1 MKSLF
6 VSLFAVLGFAV
17 SAQAV
22 TRAEVIQN
30 VSYNVILKTYADFQ
44 QKSQELKASVDTLI
58 AQPTQKNLEAA
69 QSAWRAARYSY
80 EVSEG
85 FLFGPMD
92 SLGIDP
98 MIDTWPLALTDLKKI
113 LSSNYEINTEFV
125 RGLPSEVQ
133 GFHAI
138 EYFLFGEGITSNT
151 RSVGTIKPREFAYLQ
166 AATELLNEQ
175 VALLIYSWTTHH
187 DPEDTSSVGYY
198 YLISQPGASNPFY
211 TSEEAVMA
219 EFGNGIVG
227 ILAEASGAK
236 LPDAT
241 GETPEDAN
249 ARLEESPFSWNSLND
264 YMSNV
269 DSIYNVYTGTF
280 GGIGN
285 GPGLKALVA
294 QQNPVLAEQVE
305 VQILLCR
312 QKIADI
318 AGPQGIS
325 FGRAI
330 KTPDGR
336 VRIFAAIA
344 ELKKLEDMFTNQVN
358 PLL

>member
-1 MKSLF
+1 MKSFLIGL
-6 VSLFAVLGFAV
+6 SLLVGFCT

-30 VSYNVILKTYADFQ
+30 VSYNVILKTYADFWR
-44 QKSQELKASVDTLI
+44 KSQELQAAVDTLT
-58 AQPTQKNLEAA
+58 AQPTQRNLENA
-69 QSAWRAARYSY
+69 QNAWRAARYSY

-98 MIDTWPLALTDLKKI
+98 MIDTWPLALSDLKKI
-113 LSSNYEINTEFV
+113 LASQYDIDTEFV

-138 EYFLFGEGITSNT
+138 EYFLFGEGIVSNT
-151 RSVGTIKPREFAYLQ
+151 RSVRTITAREFAYLT

-175 VALLIYSWTTHH
+175 VNLLISSWTEHH
-187 DPEDTSSVGYY
+187 DPEDLNSLAYY
-198 YLISQPGASNPFY
+198 DILRQPGPNNPIY

-280 GGIGN
+280 GGLGR
-285 GPGLKALVA
+285 GLGLKALVA
-294 QQNPVLAEQVE
+294 EKDAPLAQAVE
-305 VQILLCR
+305 AQILLSR

-318 AGPQGIS
+318 AGPEGIS

-336 VRIFAAIA
+336 ARIFAAIA
-344 ELKKLEDMFTNQVN
+344 ELKKLEAMFVNQVN